1 MGCPILCRIFCSCP
15 GRSSSEVPWSI
26 RSITLPE
33 EQLEGVGMSEERD
46 GCRSAGCWSE
56 SSQPHSQPG
65 AAPWPRPRP
74 GAALARRPHGRK
86 APAAPCERD
95 KLRRRATPCRAFA
108 GELGRARSLFFS
120 CPLLA
125 PVTQPGAL
133 LHTVAGDQINSWNMG
148 NEAIQRRPRAS
159 KREVLPRYRAL
170 FCLKSLTHTEEL
182 YLFLILLSPTLPC
195 PPRRDDP
202 DVCDTCM

>member
-1 MGCPILCRIFCSCP
+1 MGCPILSRIFCSYP
-15 GRSSSEVPWSI
+15 GRSSSEVPSSI

-65 AAPWPRPRP
+65 ADPWPRPRLW
-74 GAALARRPHGRK
+74 AALARQPHGRE

-95 KLRRRATPCRAFA
+95 KLSRHAIPCRASA
-108 GELGRARSLFFS
+108 GELGRARSLFFP

-125 PVTQPGAL
+125 LVTQPGAL

-148 NEAIQRRPRAS
+148 SEGDQKPARG
-159 KREVLPRYRAL
+159 K
-170 FCLKSLTHTEEL
+170 C
-182 YLFLILLSPTLPC
+182 YLGIKHYS
-195 PPRRDDP
+195 
-202 DVCDTCM
+202 V